1 MVITIP
7 SKIGHKF
14 LDEVLSMYSRVE
26 LSAGR
31 AAEMLGICRVE
42 FYDLLKEKKI
52 RLPEKL
58 NESIMRELTQ
68 LKSTTE

>member
-1 MVITIP
+1 MVITVP

-14 LDEVLSMYSRVE
+14 LDEVLSMYSRGE

-31 AAEMLGICRVE
+31 AAEMLGICRAE

-68 LKSTTE
+68 LKI

>member
-1 MVITIP
+1 MVIAVP

-14 LDEVLSMYSRVE
+14 LDEVLSMYSQGE

-31 AAEMLGICRVE
+31 AAEMLGICRAE

-58 NESIMRELTQ
+58 NESIMRELIQ
-68 LKSTTE
+68 LKI